1 MSTPQSSDSNSSWP
15 GLLLVGHEGQLR
27 ICESL
32 LGRHF
37 FDFVSHGGELLVSCR
52 DGCSLVTMN
61 GEVRHYCTEVFACL
75 SGGPTFFV
83 GVSPS
88 TPTDN
93 TTPSQQQQQ
102 QLPSQT
108 PLKSQTGQQQ
118 QLYSWGIEGHLGQ
131 LGQGLNKRE
140 CTDPARIASVASTA
154 FVQVSSGEAFTIALD
169 TNGLG
174 YAFGENFSGQLALYR
189 KHKNEMI
196 YPQNALIEEMT
207 FIPRLMP
214 FTMQLPLRKV
224 SCGQRFVVAITK
236 DGRLFSWGAGESGQL
251 GTGRCTKKDIPSLI
265 SFPTTTTT
273 EANSLTVQDVACGSG
288 HTLAL
293 LSDGTLYSWG
303 LNQRGQCGTGDILV
317 RHSPTK
323 IDLPAANMTGWKV
336 IADGHSSALLNTAG
350 EIYTW
355 GSIQHGRLLLP
366 LPTPIIEDS
375 TLPPRLPQGILRPE
389 KVISSVLEGL
399 KVERFIFT
407 QTSCAA
413 LVKAT
418 LTGAWP
424 LKGPKRH
431 FSQFQIF
438 GFGLWKSSQI
448 LVKFASQTPSIYNPP
463 RSVLGRYNEEDG
475 SILCKAPKFGEV
487 GWYTVSLSM
496 DGGKEFFAQ
505 TFSVLIYK
513 EPIILR
519 QLPAVIDLRHDSLP
533 SLQFEVQGKV
543 EEAEEGA
550 ELKLS
555 FYPVR
560 PEETV
565 SSPKKQSMSMMMTPS
580 AVTPS
585 PATRSS
591 ATGLSRTPLYEIE
604 VSARIITPSTTT
616 TTAAVIPTTHESII
630 EQPQSART
638 AETNQ
643 TGSSSAKY
651 PEATYWLECQPFAIS
666 NELQSVGQLLELNCQ
681 LSLNKQDF
689 TANPSKQ
696 EIPGSLCHAFQ
707 PLELSP
713 DCYALADLN
722 HLMTARQ
729 KNEKHANDGDDDD
742 NSELSLQ
749 KFERKVIVHGESFFP
764 SSRLQKGAHIKAFCV
779 RYRQPEEESTLIS
792 KLEEE
797 ILEGIDP
804 LLVTCQSSSI
814 MQFSL
819 SVNCLTQIHHV
830 LSTKNPSLFSSSP
843 SSSSSSGVQLDFV
856 FALESSRA
864 DGSTEMILLN
874 QKPLSIFFY
883 ADSPLTISPN
893 WCRKTAEQIFEITP
907 TGSVGFPF
915 HPIHAMVQVRF
926 ADDLLPLQTFSNS
939 TLAIVPIIQDQ
950 HKNDEEQQHEV
961 VIEEEKS
968 LEEKK
973 ELTVVTEGLSQQ
985 QQPQQQHASA
995 YKISFQLHLP
1005 DSTSAIPDHCIVS
1018 LALDG
1023 KSFSSQTATV
1033 ALLSSL
1039 AKYTFQPALPKGGA
1053 PPNSTVGLLLEQH
1066 CPPLPAD
1073 MICVRLYG
1081 SDESVGV
1088 TVPAVM
1094 SDVQAPATV
1103 LQFTLPDQ
1111 KTMKELAP
1119 IVQGKEKLLHV
1130 AVSIDGGKT
1139 FDNPEKPMLQVK

>member
-1 MSTPQSSDSNSSWP
+1 MEMGWRQ
-15 GLLLVGHEGQLR
+15 
-27 ICESL
+27 ICRSRNLEFW
-32 LGRHF
+32 RF
-37 FDFVSHGGELLVSCR
+37 
-52 DGCSLVTMN
+52 
-61 GEVRHYCTEVFACL
+61 
-75 SGGPTFFV
+75 GGPTFFV

-323 IDLPAANMTGWKV
+323 IDLPAANMTGWK
-336 IADGHSSALLNTAG
+336 
-350 EIYTW
+350 
-355 GSIQHGRLLLP
+355 
-366 LPTPIIEDS
+366 
-375 TLPPRLPQGILRPE
+375 
-389 KVISSVLEGL
+389 
-399 KVERFIFT
+399 
-407 QTSCAA
+407 
-413 LVKAT
+413 
-418 LTGAWP
+418 
-424 LKGPKRH
+424 
-431 FSQFQIF
+431 
-438 GFGLWKSSQI
+438 
-448 LVKFASQTPSIYNPP
+448 
-463 RSVLGRYNEEDG
+463 
-475 SILCKAPKFGEV
+475 
-487 GWYTVSLSM
+487 
-496 DGGKEFFAQ
+496 
-505 TFSVLIYK
+505 
-513 EPIILR
+513 
-519 QLPAVIDLRHDSLP
+519 
-533 SLQFEVQGKV
+533 EVQGKV